1 MESTVA
7 PLLSSVEDAMEA
19 KKGSERER
27 ERKKAEAAPLEKGCL
42 LARRGQQDLAQERLS
57 FQEDGNRCLKQQ

>member
-1 MESTVA
+1 
-7 PLLSSVEDAMEA
+7 MEA
-19 KKGSERER
+19 KKGSER